1 MAVGEFNILSNYAAG
16 DCLTREELE
25 EKQNQT
31 HNSS

>member
-25 EKQNQT
+25 EKK
-31 HNSS
+31 SRS